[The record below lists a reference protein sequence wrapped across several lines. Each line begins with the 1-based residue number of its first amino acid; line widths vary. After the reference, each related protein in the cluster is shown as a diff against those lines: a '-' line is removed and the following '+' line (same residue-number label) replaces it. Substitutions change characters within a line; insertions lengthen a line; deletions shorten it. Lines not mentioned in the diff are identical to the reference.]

1 VDLDMPEIAH
11 RGFISTELD
20 PDLLSTP
27 FAVETNWH
35 VITGAPS
42 CGKTTL
48 IDLLAAEGYRT
59 VPECAR
65 QFMEQEIAAGRTIEE
80 IHCDSAALQRTIL
93 DLQLGIERGLP
104 ATELLFL
111 DGAVP
116 GSLAWYRAFGIN
128 PNGILPH
135 CFHHR
140 YASVFILDQL
150 PQRQDGLRFEDKK
163 MPGFLDAWFD
173 LDYRA
178 LGYDPVRVP
187 VLQPGERLEFVLR
200 RLSTQGLI

>member
-1 VDLDMPEIAH
+1 MPDH
-11 RGFISTELD
+11 MQYDFRTTELN

-27 FAVETNWH
+27 FGVQTNWH

-59 VPECAR
+59 VPEWAR
-65 QFMEQEIAAGRTIEE
+65 EYMQQEIAAGRNIEE
-80 IHCDSAALQRTIL
+80 IHAEGASLQSKIL
-93 DLQLGIERGLP
+93 AMQLEVERGLP
-104 ATELLFL
+104 ATEVVFL

-116 GSLAWYRAFGIN
+116 GSLAWFRAFGLN
-128 PNGILPH
+128 PNAILPH

-150 PQRQDGLRFEDKK
+150 PQRQDGLRFEEAT
-163 MPGFLDAWFD
+163 MPGFLDTW
-173 LDYRA
+173 LDRDYSA
-178 LGYDPVRVP
+178 LGYDPVRIP
-187 VLQPGERLEFVLR
+187 VLPPDERMAFVLR
-200 RLSTQGLI
+200 RLSEQGLI